1 MNFLTSSVVKAES
14 TTDFAAEQAAQVQT
28 FMAANP
34 GGRTPRTRSPRTRS
48 PQGPA
53 RTMFAADL
61 RGTSDEMRTPASV
74 R

>member
-28 FMAANP
+28 FTAAKP
-34 GGRTPRTRSPRTRS
+34 GGRTPRTRS

-61 RGTSDEMRTPASV
+61 RGTSDEMRAPASV